1 MKLSNKCDYALRA
14 MMALSLAQRQG
25 CSLCAR
31 EIASREG
38 IPLKFLEQI
47 LLTLKRAGLLTSRM
61 GTQGGYLLAKPPEKI
76 TFGEVMRVVDGSL
89 APMAC
94 VEDTSAAACSESLHC
109 GFRGVM
115 LRLYRAMAQVV
126 DRTTLADA
134 LGPQS

>member
-14 MMALSLAQRQG
+14 MVALAAARRQG
-25 CSLCAR
+25 RGLCAR
-31 EIASREG
+31 EIASQEG

-61 GTQGGYLLAKPPEKI
+61 GAQGGYALAKAPEKI
-76 TFGEVMRVVDGSL
+76 TFGAVMRVVDGSL

-94 VEDTSAAACSESLHC
+94 VGEPAAACPEIGHY

-115 LRLYRAMAQVV
+115 LRLYKAIAQVV
-126 DRTTLADA
+126 DQATLAEA
-134 LGPQS
+134 LGPPA